1 MIYIYFM
8 LFSMLY
14 RAFSFNPYIYRTVNP
29 ALLRKSIHD
38 DLNNKFEK
46 VSWVK
51 AKEILHNEINNID
64 IYGDNLHKKNVE
76 HIFPQM
82 YFKNNEKKNIMKS
95 DMHNLLLCSEK
106 LNSYRQHFKFVD
118 PSYLHNLTKNELSSF
133 NIISSNFNK
142 ITDVNE
148 LISQKHD
155 VVMVNSKNKLFI
167 PSQKSRG
174 SISRSLAYFSTKYNF
189 TEELKNVIDI
199 NTLIKWNQLHPVNID
214 EYHKNIV
221 IYKYHNVVNPFIIY
235 PDLINYCFVDLENI
249 NIEELYFNTDNLYST
264 NHLINEIKEKDLYIN
279 DLLKNIK
286 K

>member
-1 MIYIYFM
+1 M
-8 LFSMLY
+8 LFSLIHKV
-14 RAFSFNPYIYRTVNP
+14 FSFNPYIYRTINP
-29 ALLRKSIHD
+29 SLLRKSIYD
-38 DLNNKFEK
+38 DLNNNFQK

-51 AKEILHNEINNID
+51 AKEILHKELNNMD

-106 LNSYRQHFKFVD
+106 LNSHRQHFKFID
-118 PSYLHNLTKNELSSF
+118 PSYLHDISENELSSF
-133 NIISSNFNK
+133 NIINSESNH
-142 ITDVNE
+142 ITDIND

-167 PSQKSRG
+167 PSQQSRG

-189 TEELKNVIDI
+189 TEELPNVIDI
-199 NTLIKWNQLHPVNID
+199 NTLINWNQKYPVNVD

-235 PDLINYCFVDLENI
+235 PDLINYCFIDIANI
-249 NIEELYFNTDNLYST
+249 NIEELYFNTDTLYST
-264 NHLINEIKEKDLYIN
+264 NHLIKEIKEKDSHIN
-279 DLLKNIK
+279 KLLKKSK

>member
-1 MIYIYFM
+1 M

>member
-1 MIYIYFM
+1 M

-14 RAFSFNPYIYRTVNP
+14 RSFSFNPYIYRTVNP

-133 NIISSNFNK
+133 NIISSNYNQ
-142 ITDVNE
+142 ITDINE

-199 NTLIKWNQLHPVNID
+199 NTLIKWNQVHPVNID

-264 NHLINEIKEKDLYIN
+264 SHLINEIKEKDLYIN

>member
-1 MIYIYFM
+1 M
-8 LFSMLY
+8 LFSLIQKVC
-14 RAFSFNPYIYRTVNP
+14 SFNPYIYRTVNP
-29 ALLRKSIHD
+29 SLLRKSIYD
-38 DLNNKFEK
+38 DLNNNFQK

-51 AKEILHNEINNID
+51 AKEILHKELNNID

-118 PSYLHNLTKNELSSF
+118 PSYLHDLSKDEISSF
-133 NIISSNFNK
+133 NIINSDSHR
-142 ITDVNE
+142 ITDIND

-167 PSQKSRG
+167 PSQQSRG
-174 SISRSLAYFSTKYNF
+174 SISRSLAYFSTKYNY
-189 TEELKNVIDI
+189 TEELTSVIDI
-199 NTLIKWNQLHPVNID
+199 NTLINWNQKYPVNID

-235 PDLINYCFVDLENI
+235 PDLINYCFIDIANI
-249 NIEELYFNTDNLYST
+249 NIEELYFNTDTLYST
-264 NHLINEIKEKDLYIN
+264 NHLIKEIKEKDSYIN
-279 DLLKNIK
+279 KLLKKSK